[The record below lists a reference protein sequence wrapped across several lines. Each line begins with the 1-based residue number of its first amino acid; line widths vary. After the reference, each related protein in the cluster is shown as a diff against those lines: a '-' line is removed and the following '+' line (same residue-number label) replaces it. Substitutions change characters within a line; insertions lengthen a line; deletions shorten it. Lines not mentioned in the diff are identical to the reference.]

1 MPSHSNSSIYVI
13 KAETDTAYNHVFG
26 IRTQVFVDEQAI
38 SQEDEYDG
46 LDNVSTIY
54 LAYKDD
60 IPAGTARWRRLPGGA
75 VRFERMAVLK
85 EFRRMGVGQALL
97 ERLLADISPE
107 TEIII
112 HAQLFIS
119 SLFEHFGFIA
129 LGEPFEEAGIIHRKM
144 RYQGNLA

>member
-1 MPSHSNSSIYVI
+1 MPSHPKSIVYVI
-13 KAETDTAYNHVFG
+13 KAETDTTYNHVFD
-26 IRTQVFVDEQAI
+26 IRTRVFVDEQAV

-60 IPAGTARWRRLPGGA
+60 IPSGTARLRRLPGGV
-75 VRFERMAVLK
+75 VRIERMAVLK
-85 EFRRMGVGQALL
+85 EYRRMGVGWALL
-97 ERLLADISPE
+97 ERLLADIPSE

-119 SLFEHFGFIA
+119 SLFEQFGFISI
-129 LGEPFEEAGIIHRKM
+129 GEPFEEAGIIHRKM
-144 RYQGNLA
+144 QYQGNLA